1 MLQSQNIQR
10 IDSNKDR
17 QEAAIYAFTIVT
29 IIFLPLSTVAGI
41 LGMNTYDV
49 RNMNI
54 NQWVF
59 WATALPLTVLIFT
72 LCLIWAGELNNFW
85 TGFSK
90 LWRKKPAYAVI
101 PERYSGRERDQRGS
115 GDGEIIVRRRTSGLV
130 ERYPASRVRR
140 SHTLYGGRESYV

>member
-17 QEAAIYAFTIVT
+17 QEAAVYAFTVVT

-59 WATALPLTVLIFT
+59 WATALPLTVLIVT

-85 TGFSK
+85 TSFSK
-90 LWRKKPAYAVI
+90 LWRKKPTYAAI
-101 PERYSGRERDQRGS
+101 PERYSGRERGKFD
-115 GDGEIIVRRRTSGLV
+115 GDVDIVVRRDSGIMQ
-130 ERYPASRVRR
+130 RYPAPRVRR